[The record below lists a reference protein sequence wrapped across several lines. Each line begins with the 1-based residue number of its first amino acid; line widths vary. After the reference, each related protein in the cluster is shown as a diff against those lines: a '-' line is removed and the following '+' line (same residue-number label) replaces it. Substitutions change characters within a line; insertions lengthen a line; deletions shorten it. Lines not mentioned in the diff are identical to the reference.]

1 MHVFKKMVALLL
13 LAVMVLSLCACGK
26 EKDKGNGGSGENS
39 ALSGK
44 FSAGFG
50 KVDITPKENVPL
62 DSYGDAEHRISTG
75 LLSYMYALAV
85 AVTDTDGNSL
95 IFVVGDQSW
104 CSPSLQGQI
113 RTEITNRTGVPGDH
127 IVLSG
132 THTHAAPAPGLT
144 ENPAQARYNVQY
156 TKGMVDAAV
165 MAMEDRKPAKVY
177 AGGVDTEKMNFVRRY
192 IMDDGSLTGD
202 NAVGTG
208 TKIERHETIADP
220 ELQLL
225 KFVREGGK
233 DIVIGNF
240 QAHPHLEGYRKE
252 LSSQTVGAFR
262 EAMEK
267 VADVH
272 CMHWQG
278 AAGNLNSHSRMDE
291 NIFEQSPEG
300 RKKYGEKM
308 AEYAMSVYNDLE
320 EVKTGP
326 VRVIS
331 KIYEG
336 KVNHEWDSKA
346 DVAQKIVDTWK
357 STNNKNK
364 AMALAG
370 DSKIGSVYHANRIVG
385 NSKKARPRICISLPA
400 LLAMWA
406 LSLCATKCSTP
417 TVCMLRKKAPLKGL
431 SSSATL
437 LPAMAAAPR
446 AISPL
451 LWVGRT
457 VAMRPTTLYMSAV
470 PVRSWHSAMWICL
483 PSCTMQNEILNCRP
497 VERRGGFDWIDKD
510 REEWYNLT
518 INSREGMT

>member
-385 NSKKARPRICISLPA
+385 NSKKG
-400 LLAMWA
+400 
-406 LSLCATKCSTP
+406 ATEDMYQFACSFGDVGFIVMCYEMFDTNGMYVKEESP
-417 TVCMLRKKAPLKGL
+417 FERTFLIGYSAAGDG
-431 SSSATL
+431 SSAKGYIPSALGWENRGYETDNSL
-437 LPAMAAAPR
+437 Y
-446 AISPL
+446 
-451 LWVGRT
+451 VGGTGEVLAQRYVDMLT
-457 VAMRPTTLYMSAV
+457 ELYNA
-470 PVRSWHSAMWICL
+470 
-483 PSCTMQNEILNCRP
+483 
-497 VERRGGFDWIDKD
+497 K
-510 REEWYNLT
+510 
-518 INSREGMT
+518 